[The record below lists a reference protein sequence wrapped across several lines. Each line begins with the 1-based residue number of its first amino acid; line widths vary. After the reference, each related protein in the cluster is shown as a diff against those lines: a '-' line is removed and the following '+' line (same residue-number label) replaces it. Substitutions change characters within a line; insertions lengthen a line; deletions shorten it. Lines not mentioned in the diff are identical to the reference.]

1 MAGTR
6 NVGDA
11 MGITLRRVDEHDHGI
26 WHWLFLRLSMT
37 CLVITAG
44 LALLWVAA
52 DRLPTEALRTILAIE
67 YVSVALGAAS
77 VLVGV
82 PRRYVQA
89 FQLTVDVA
97 VIAAC
102 VHFTGGLESRFQ
114 LLYFFPLVVA
124 AYELRQKGALYVA
137 ALSSAMILSY
147 TLLVAAERIVPAEI
161 VFREGVVSNGTL
173 IGSHVTVSLLLVVGY
188 VAGEMAGRLDRK
200 ASLLAH
206 RSDELEHSR
215 LETQSILDH
224 MGSGVLTLD
233 SEGIVRRMNPAA
245 ARILGIDN
253 VALEGRKI
261 AEGLGA
267 IMPILVGH
275 LMECAIEG
283 TTADR
288 VELHIERQDG
298 SVVPIGLSVNP
309 MADVDGRRCG
319 VVAVFQDLST
329 VVRMREKVR
338 SNDRLAAMG
347 ELSASIAHEIRNPLA
362 SIRGS
367 VEMLQGE
374 LTLEEENA
382 RRFELIQ
389 RESERLNRIIED
401 FLEYARMR
409 PPAPRNCRLND
420 VISDLE
426 DLLHNNDRIAA
437 RERLRVLAEDADV
450 IVHVDE
456 ELMRQVF
463 LNLALNGFE
472 AMGEKGQLH
481 VSVALRPNHLPPEV
495 VIRFIDEGHGVD
507 DENVQRIFEPFFTT
521 KSNGTGLGL
530 PMAHRIVSNHDGQLR
545 VRNVDGGGAEFS
557 VHLPLV
563 GVYRDG
569 RLITGNEALEALG
582 GRRPAPA
589 AGSAVDGA

>member
-1 MAGTR
+1 
-6 NVGDA
+6 
-11 MGITLRRVDEHDHGI
+11 MGFSMRTMDETEPGI
-26 WHWLFLRLSMT
+26 LNWLFLRLSVT

-44 LALLWVAA
+44 VALLWVAA
-52 DRLPTEALRTILAIE
+52 DSLPIAELRVVLAAE
-67 YVSVALGAAS
+67 YLSVGLGAFS
-77 VLVGV
+77 VFLGV
-82 PRRYVQA
+82 PRRFVQV
-89 FQLTVDVA
+89 FQLTVDVL
-97 VIAAC
+97 VIALC
-102 VHFTGGLESRFQ
+102 VHLTGGLESRFQ

-124 AYELRQKGALYVA
+124 AYELRQQGALYVA
-137 ALSSAMILSY
+137 GLASASILSY
-147 TLLVAAERIVPAEI
+147 TLLVAAERVVPG
-161 VFREGVVSNGTL
+161 VVDFREGVVSNGTL

-188 VAGEMAGRLDRK
+188 VAGEMAARLDRK
-200 ASLLAH
+200 AKLLVH

-224 MGSGVLTLD
+224 MGSGVMTLD
-233 SEGIVRRMNPAA
+233 GEGIVRRMNPAA
-245 ARILGIDN
+245 SRILGVGH
-253 VALEGRKI
+253 VALEGRRI
-261 AEGLGA
+261 ADGLGS

-283 TTADR
+283 TPADR
-288 VELHIERQDG
+288 IELHIERQDG

-309 MADVDGRRCG
+309 MSDVDGRRCG
-319 VVAVFQDLST
+319 VVAVFQDLSS

-374 LTLEEENA
+374 LDLDEENA
-382 RRFELIQ
+382 RLFELIH
-389 RESERLNRIIED
+389 RESARLNRIIED

-409 PPAPRNCRLND
+409 PPSPRNCRLND
-420 VISDLE
+420 VIADLE
-426 DLLHNNDRIAA
+426 DLVRNHERIDG
-437 RERLRVLAEDADV
+437 RERLKILSEDADV

-472 AMGEKGQLH
+472 AMGEKGTLR
-481 VSVALRPNHLPPEV
+481 VSVAVRPNHLPPEV
-495 VIRFIDEGHGVD
+495 VIRFIDEGHGVEE
-507 DENVQRIFEPFFTT
+507 ENVQKIFEPFFTT

-545 VRNVDGGGAEFS
+545 VRNVDGGGAEFG

-563 GVYRDG
+563 GVYREG
-569 RLITGNEALEALG
+569 RLITGNEALEVLG
-582 GRRPAPA
+582 GSEPATA
-589 AGSAVDGA
+589 AGAASEGA

>member
-1 MAGTR
+1 
-6 NVGDA
+6 
-11 MGITLRRVDEHDHGI
+11 MGLSLRRIDETDQGI
-26 WHWLFLRLSMT
+26 WHWLFLRLSVT

-44 LALLWVAA
+44 VALLWVAA
-52 DRLPTEALRTILAIE
+52 DHLPTQSLRRVLAAE
-67 YVSVALGAAS
+67 YVSVAVGAVSVFLGA
-77 VLVGV
+77 

-89 FQLTVDVA
+89 FQLTVDIF

-102 VHFTGGLESRFQ
+102 VHLTGGLDSRFQ

-124 AYELRQKGALYVA
+124 AYELRQKGALYAA
-137 ALSSAMILSY
+137 ALSSAAILSY
-147 TLLVAAERIVPAEI
+147 TLLVAAERLTPVDV
-161 VFREGVVSNGTL
+161 VFREGVVSNGSL
-173 IGSHVTVSLLLVVGY
+173 IGAHVTVSLLLVVGY

-200 ASLLAH
+200 ARLLLH

-224 MGSGVLTLD
+224 MGSGVMTLD
-233 SEGIVRRMNPAA
+233 HEGVVRRMNPAA
-245 ARILGIDN
+245 SRILGIDV
-253 VALEGRKI
+253 VALEGRRI
-261 AEGLGA
+261 ADGLGS
-267 IMPILVGH
+267 IMPIMVGH
-275 LMECAIEG
+275 LMECAVEG
-283 TTADR
+283 TSADR
-288 VELHIERQDG
+288 VELHIERQDA

-309 MADVDGRRCG
+309 MRDVEGERCG

-329 VVRMREKVR
+329 VFRMRERVR

-374 LTLEEENA
+374 LKLDGENA
-382 RRFELIQ
+382 RLFELIH
-389 RESERLNRIIED
+389 RESARLNRIIED

-426 DLLHNNDRIAA
+426 DLLRNHDRIQG
-437 RERLRVLAEDADV
+437 RDRLKVLAEDADV
-450 IVHVDE
+450 IVHIDE

-472 AMGEKGQLH
+472 SMGDEGELR
-481 VSVALRPNHLPPEV
+481 VSVAVRPHHLPPEV
-495 VIRFIDEGHGVD
+495 VIRFIDEGHGID
-507 DENVQRIFEPFFTT
+507 EENVQKIFEPFFTT

-563 GVYRDG
+563 GVYREG
-569 RLITGNEALEALG
+569 RLITGNEALEVLG
-582 GRRPAPA
+582 GREPATA
-589 AGSAVDGA
+589 AGAAVEGA